1 MTGMIE
7 WVILKP
13 GARLQLVIVPG
24 VEAPIDTNFRSTLA
38 DLSLRQPD
46 LRIGVFNYPNT
57 LRNFSDTQSL
67 SLQTIARACVVA
79 LRDAV
84 QSRVQTVLIGHC
96 FGGLVLTT
104 AFSQLHGNSQRST
117 TLVLLDTIADT
128 AQTEISSW
136 LGGLM
141 EHLRVPETLLKDTAK
156 WLQSPIGQST
166 PIFAVM
172 TKAPSWV
179 TQMRPDA
186 FRPQSMQFVVPTDH
200 DDLLMKVLQNQTPP
214 FDLNALL
221 NETRIAA
228 QLKGSA

>member
-7 WVILKP
+7 WIIPKP

-24 VEAPIDTNFRSTLA
+24 VEAPTDTKFRSTLV
-38 DLSLRQPD
+38 DLSLCHHD
-46 LRIGVFNYPNT
+46 LRIGVFTYPNS
-57 LRNFSDTQSL
+57 LRNFSDNPSL
-67 SLQTIARACVVA
+67 SLQTVAKACADA
-79 LRDAV
+79 LMGTL
-84 QSRVQTVLIGHC
+84 QSSVKTVLIGHC
-96 FGGLVLTT
+96 FGGLILTM
-104 AFSQLHGNSQRST
+104 AFSQLPENRRST

-172 TKAPSWV
+172 TEAPSWV

-200 DDLLMKVLQNQTPP
+200 DDLLMQVLQNQTPP